1 MNELVIRADGVELAT
16 QSFGDP
22 AQPPILLIMGGMASM
37 LWWPAGILPPTRRTG
52 PLRHP
57 LRPARLRSF
66 DQISAR
72 SAGLWL

>member
-37 LWWPAGILPPTRRTG
+37 LWWPEEFCRR
-52 PLRHP
+52 LA
-57 LRPARLRSF
+57 ARGRSVIRY
-66 DQISAR
+66 D
-72 SAGLWL
+72 